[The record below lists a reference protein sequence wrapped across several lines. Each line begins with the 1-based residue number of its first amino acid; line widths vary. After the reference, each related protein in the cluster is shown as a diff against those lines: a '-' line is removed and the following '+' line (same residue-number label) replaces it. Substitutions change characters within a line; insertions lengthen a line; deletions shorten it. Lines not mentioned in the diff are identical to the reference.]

1 MPAASIIIR
10 TKNEGKYIGRC
21 LQQVYR
27 QRYTDFEVIL
37 VDSGSTDGTL
47 EIAERFPIR
56 LITIRPETFTYGY
69 ALNIGVAATRAP
81 IIVSLS
87 GHSIPYDSRW
97 LGNLMRRF
105 DDPKVAGAYSRQVCY
120 PTSPIYEKIF
130 VYSMYGHP
138 VRIPI
143 FSDLFFNNA
152 AAAVRRD
159 LWEQFPFDETLPG
172 SEDHAWTLEARSR
185 GYRAIYA
192 YDSVVIHSHEES
204 LARFIRRRIVEGR
217 GLNQIYAAR
226 GKPAPAPSLRMLER
240 LERWETAERVRERER
255 ERLRQLRDRDRERI
269 NEARAHER
277 ANESGEISV

>member
-1 MPAASIIIR
+1 MPTASIIIR

-21 LQQVYR
+21 LQQVCR

-47 EIAERFPIR
+47 EIAERFPVR
-56 LITIRPETFTYGY
+56 LITIQPETFTYGY
-69 ALNIGVAATRAP
+69 ALNVGIAATRAP
-81 IIVSLS
+81 IVVSLS
-87 GHSIPYDSRW
+87 GHSIPYDNRW
-97 LGNLMRRF
+97 LGNLVRRF
-105 DDPKVAGAYSRQVCY
+105 NDPKVAGAYSRQVCY

-138 VRIPI
+138 LRIPGL
-143 FSDLFFNNA
+143 SDLFFNNA

-172 SEDHAWTLEARSR
+172 SEDHAWTLEARAR
-185 GYRAIYA
+185 GYRAIFA
-192 YDSVVIHSHEES
+192 ADSVVIHSHEES
-204 LARFIRRRIVEGR
+204 FTRFIYRRIVEGR

-240 LERWETAERVRERER
+240 LERWETAERVRQRER
-255 ERLRQLRDRDRERI
+255 ERLRQLREQ
-269 NEARAHER
+269 ER
-277 ANESGEISV
+277 AARVASSQ

>member
-1 MPAASIIIR
+1 
-10 TKNEGKYIGRC
+10 

-27 QRYTDFEVIL
+27 QHYRDFDVIL

-47 EIAERFPIR
+47 EIAERFPVRR
-56 LITIRPETFTYGY
+56 LTIRPETFTYGY
-69 ALNIGVAATRAP
+69 ALNVGIAATSAP
-81 IIVSLS
+81 VVVSLS
-87 GHSIPYDSRW
+87 GHSIPYDGRW

-105 DDPKVAGAYSRQVCY
+105 QRDKVAGAYSRQVCY
-120 PTSPIYEKIF
+120 PTSPLYEKAF

-138 VRIPI
+138 VRIPVV
-143 FSDLFFNNA
+143 SDVFFNNA

-185 GYRAIYA
+185 GYQAIYA
-192 YDSVVIHSHEES
+192 ADSVVIHSHEES

-255 ERLRQLRDRDRERI
+255 DRLRQLRERDRDRLRQ
-269 NEARAHER
+269 R
-277 ANESGEISV
+277 